1 MREKEKEC
9 KQKCYIAMSEA
20 EIEIQGYRGSR
31 DAPNFPSRISS
42 LFVGLC
48 VVALL
53 SAVQARLLGRNLL
66 PNAVTTKLL

>member
-1 MREKEKEC
+1 MQEKEKEC

-20 EIEIQGYRGSR
+20 EIEIQGGSR